1 MINLIERGDLDRKG
15 TRGLKTWAAL
25 YVPIW
30 TGSACV
36 CQRKTAPDGAKQAKK
51 TLFKTTA
58 RQEREWTKPWNR
70 RPEAFNHQ
78 SEFMRKCWMKGQ
90 VAGSLVIVIG
100 PSMFTNWPVRSLVK
114 SMGMLRPSWSDFSF
128 ILFHLA
134 VCLCFIQF
142 PIYVK
147 NLCRP
152 KFIWFPI
159 CFFKFVLKEINIMI
173 VMKHKNSIKNKY
185 QR

>member
-1 MINLIERGDLDRKG
+1 MSRYEWG
-15 TRGLKTWAAL
+15 
-25 YVPIW
+25 VH
-30 TGSACV
+30 ACV
-36 CQRKTAPDGAKQAKK
+36 REKLHRMELNRQRRLYSKLLQG
-51 TLFKTTA
+51 
-58 RQEREWTKPWNR
+58 RRESEQN
-70 RPEAFNHQ
+70 PETEGRKAFNHQ
-78 SEFMRKCWMKGQ
+78 SEFMGKCWMKDRSC
-90 VAGSLVIVIG
+90 VGSLVIVIG
-100 PSMFTNWPVRSLVK
+100 PSVFTNWPVRSLVK

-134 VCLCFIQF
+134 VCLCFTQF